1 MHFDLEELF
10 YSKWVDLGDPPGLT
24 WVVLGGP
31 GCTWFGPGVNLGG
44 PGWTWFGPGLSA
56 PCTVIICLF

>member
-44 PGWTWFGPGLSA
+44 PGGT
-56 PCTVIICLF
+56 